1 MSRHYNKI
9 SKKKRKQNKTNKKK
23 QRTNRRK
30 QRRTNRRKHMNV
42 NAYTDD
48 MIKSQLDLLKQYS
61 RNISSHLE
69 ELDDQSRFNE
79 LGPGLR
85 DNLLSRIQS
94 KSDIQLLDRNI
105 YQARITYSLY
115 DNLIEELYNY
125 LVRRIWNMYNIKDSF
140 SYFLPEPQNNLAN
153 RPDKPLKKFHD
164 IIKNKYNSK
173 LYNKREMRTF
183 IINEIRDMNN
193 PYYGLEDLGSDDDD
207 L

>member
-1 MSRHYNKI
+1 MNKK
-9 SKKKRKQNKTNKKK
+9 SKRNLVKKNKRTNKRKINKKRTKKRNMK
-23 QRTNRRK
+23 
-30 QRRTNRRKHMNV
+30 V

-61 RNISSHLE
+61 RNISSHLD

-115 DNLIEELYNY
+115 DNLVEELYSY

-173 LYNKREMRTF
+173 LYNKRQMRTF
-183 IINEIRDMNN
+183 IINEIRDMND
-193 PYYGLEDLGSDDDD
+193 PYYGLGDLGSDDDD